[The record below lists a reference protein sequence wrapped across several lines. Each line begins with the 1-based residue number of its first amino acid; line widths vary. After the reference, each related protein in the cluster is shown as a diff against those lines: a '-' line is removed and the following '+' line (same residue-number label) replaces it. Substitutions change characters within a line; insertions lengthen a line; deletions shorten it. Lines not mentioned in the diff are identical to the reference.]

1 MAPSIEAQIKQK
13 RRDLLADGVQD
24 PFELLAAAII
34 RNQELQQQVDMLQRI
49 VNRR

>member
-1 MAPSIEAQIKQK
+1 
-13 RRDLLADGVQD
+13 
-24 PFELLAAAII
+24 LAAAII